1 MRPSSL
7 TLHLPAIVP
16 MAHRILREALQPGDC
31 ALDATAGNGHD
42 TLLLAECVGPA
53 GHVWGFDVQVQALAH
68 TRQRL
73 SDAGM
78 LDRVTLV
85 HAGHETLAAHVDAP
99 VQAAVFNLGYLPRS
113 DKQVTTQA
121 SSTIAALQRIW
132 QLLRPHGVIVL
143 VVYHGHAGGKQE
155 RSALEDYVCG
165 LDPAAVRVVRYA
177 LANVPNDP
185 PYVLALEK
193 LDSTAPR

>member
-42 TLLLAECVGPA
+42 TLLLAECVGPT
-53 GHVWGFDVQVQALAH
+53 GRVWGFDVQAQALAH

-73 SDAGM
+73 SDAGV

-99 VQAAVFNLGYLPRS
+99 LQAAVFNLGWLPGS
-113 DKQVTTQA
+113 DKQVVTRPEPTC
-121 SSTIAALQRIW
+121 AALEAAAD
-132 QLLRPHGVIVL
+132 LLQVHGVLVL
-143 VVYHGHAGGKQE
+143 VVYQGHPGAVEE
-155 RSALEDYVCG
+155 REAVEAWASQR
-165 LDPAAVRVVRYA
+165 DPGQWRVARYA
-177 LANVPNDP
+177 LVNVPHDP
-185 PYVLALEK
+185 PYVLACERV
-193 LDSTAPR
+193 A